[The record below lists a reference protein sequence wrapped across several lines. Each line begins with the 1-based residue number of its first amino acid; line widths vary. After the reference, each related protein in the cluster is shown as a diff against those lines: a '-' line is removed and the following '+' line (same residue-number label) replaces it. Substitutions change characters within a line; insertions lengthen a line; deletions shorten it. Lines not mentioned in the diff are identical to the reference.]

1 MPKALDAAALRQYA
15 EQGYY
20 HPIDVLTAEEVAG
33 YRARL
38 EAVERAQGHPILGPQ
53 RSKSH
58 LLYTWVDE
66 LIRHPR
72 ILDAVED
79 LIGPDILCWNSVW
92 WIKEPQTDS
101 YVAWHQDKLYVGL
114 DTNEFVT
121 AWLALSPAT
130 VESGCMRI
138 IPGSHRDALL
148 PHVDKFTEDNMLSR
162 GQEIAVEVDE
172 AKAVPMEL
180 APGQISLHDVG
191 LAHASATNRS
201 HDRRI
206 GLSLHYI
213 PTSNR
218 QLLIENDT
226 ASLVRGEDR
235 HGHFTLLPRPARDG
249 DEATVKLHTE
259 ATDAFRSV
267 VFKDAARVRKRF

>member
-1 MPKALDAAALRQYA
+1 MAKVLDAAALRQYT

-20 HPIDVLTAEEVAG
+20 HPVDVLTATEVAA

-38 EAVERAQGHPILGPQ
+38 EAVERAQGHPITGPQ

-66 LIRHPR
+66 LIRHPL

-92 WIKEPQTDS
+92 WIKEPASQA
-101 YVAWHQDKLYVGL
+101 YVAWHQDRLYVGL
-114 DTNEFVT
+114 DTDAFVT

-130 VESGCMRI
+130 CESGCMRI
-138 IPGSHRDALL
+138 LPGSHRDALL
-148 PHVDKFTEDNMLSR
+148 RHVDHFTEDNMLSR
-162 GQEIAVEVDE
+162 GQEIAVPVDE
-172 AKAVPMEL
+172 SRAVAMEL
-180 APGQISLHDVG
+180 APGQVSLHNVG
-191 LAHASATNRS
+191 LAHASAPNRS

-213 PTSNR
+213 PTSSR
-218 QLLIENDT
+218 QLAIANDT
-226 ASLVRGEDR
+226 ATLVRGEDR
-235 HGHFTLLPRPARDG
+235 HHHFTLLPRPARDL
-249 DEATVKLHTE
+249 DDALVRLHTD
-259 ATDAFRSV
+259 ATDAFRAV
-267 VFKDAARVRKRF
+267 VFKDAARVRRRF